1 MFARSPGD
9 QTLAKEL
16 SALSTA
22 ILSDARAGR
31 GVVAPALSRY
41 AGSGTA
47 AGRAITADCDEGALQ
62 AVFTALEHAAPDDFL
77 CIKGP
82 GDTAYLGDVLA
93 TNLMGRKLAG
103 AIVDGLVRDRDR
115 IATMPLTIMARGLTP
130 FNRRAK
136 GPGRPM
142 TAITIGGVD
151 IAPGDWIVADSD
163 GVIVIA
169 PGEAADAVAG
179 AARNAAI
186 EARVGELIRQGMP
199 VGEAVSRATKELAG
213 G

>member
-1 MFARSPGD
+1 MFARSPDD
-9 QTLAKEL
+9 QATAQEL

-22 ILSDARAGR
+22 ILSDARAGQ
-31 GVVAPALSRY
+31 GVIAPGLSRY
-41 AGSGTA
+41 AGHGTA

-62 AVFTALEHAAPDDFL
+62 AVFAALEHAAPGDFL

-82 GDTAYLGDVLA
+82 GDTAYLGDLLA
-93 TNLMGRKLAG
+93 TNLIGRKLAG

-115 IATMPLTIMARGLTP
+115 IAAMPLTIMARGLIP
-130 FNRRAK
+130 LNRRAK
-136 GPGRPM
+136 GAGRPM
-142 TAITIGGVD
+142 TPITIGGVA

-163 GVIVIA
+163 GVIVIT
-169 PGEAADAVAG
+169 PHEAADAVAG

-186 EARVGELIRQGMP
+186 EARVSELIRQGIA
-199 VGEAVSRATKELAG
+199 VSEAVAQATRELAG